1 MAKRVALWLTSSSM
15 PRMKLF
21 EDAPPS
27 TNTKVHVTLV
37 SALVRQPRDIEI
49 LVDKVKKL
57 SASLKF
63 NNVTVQPPIGTNTVP
78 TLEADKSRL
87 CIPLAASIELEN
99 LHEISALLI
108 EPEEVRAP
116 YLSFLSRL
124 TADFAMALLHLQPWD
139 IAPSPPISLSSLTL
153 LLSFRTGNPSSCLL
167 KALELPLF
175 SNVLRRT
182 PTRLNSSSRSILL
195 KVRTLEGLSLGLS
208 GSRQSLGAEPLGRTF
223 WSRFLFLS
231 ATCMIRWR
239 SLWEDGRFLAP
250 FRKAPVLPC

>member
-37 SALVRQPRDIEI
+37 SAIVRQPRDIEV

-87 CIPLAASIELEN
+87 SIPLAASIELEN
-99 LHEISALLI
+99 LHEISAQLI
-108 EPEEVRAP
+108 EPEEVRGRLP
-116 YLSFLSRL
+116 FLSIL
-124 TADFAMALLHLQPWD
+124 FAR
-139 IAPSPPISLSSLTL
+139 PSNPLTL
-153 LLSFRTGNPSSCLL
+153 SPSSVLSRDILASSRGIDLKLTWHPFYSLFRTGSRSWSLL
-167 KALELPLF
+167 KAPEHL
-175 SNVLRRT
+175 
-182 PTRLNSSSRSILL
+182 
-195 KVRTLEGLSLGLS
+195 
-208 GSRQSLGAEPLGRTF
+208 
-223 WSRFLFLS
+223 RFL
-231 ATCMIRWR
+231 R
-239 SLWEDGRFLAP
+239 G
-250 FRKAPVLPC
+250 

>member
-37 SALVRQPRDIEI
+37 SALVRQPRDIEL

-87 CIPLAASIELEN
+87 SIPLAASIELEN

-108 EPEEVRAP
+108 EPEEVRA
-116 YLSFLSRL
+116 L
-124 TADFAMALLHLQPWD
+124 
-139 IAPSPPISLSSLTL
+139 PIL
-153 LLSFRTGNPSSCLL
+153 
-167 KALELPLF
+167 
-175 SNVLRRT
+175 
-182 PTRLNSSSRSILL
+182 SILSDA
-195 KVRTLEGLSLGLS
+195 TD
-208 GSRQSLGAEPLGRTF
+208 
-223 WSRFLFLS
+223 RF
-231 ATCMIRWR
+231 A
-239 SLWEDGRFLAP
+239 
-250 FRKAPVLPC
+250 KAPLPPSHGILP